1 MPRGPRLDVPGALH
15 HVTVRG
21 ERGSRVFRDAA
32 DREDFLARVG
42 VLGQE
47 GCWGVY
53 AWAVLPDH
61 AHLLVRT
68 GSLPLARCMRRLLT
82 GYAGAFNRRHKHQGR
97 LFSDRYKSVVVDE
110 EPYFLEFVRYVHL
123 NPLRRRVVRDL
134 AGLAAYPYAG
144 HAALL
149 GRVPRAWQDT
159 EAVLAFFAPSPAEA
173 RQAYEAFVAAGARQ
187 GRRPELQGG
196 GLLRS
201 LGSRKAL
208 QALRQAGGRYA
219 ADERILGRSGFVERF
234 REASAQHA
242 VAEATRRQPGVT
254 LDALI
259 GRVADLFGV
268 TPQGIFSPGRARPAA
283 QARQLLTYL
292 WVERLGR
299 RASELAAALGR
310 TRGNVSWS
318 ARRGAAIA
326 QARAAEIEPWWAGL
340 DPQSVARSDT
350 PGSPSVDTRS
360 FMP

>member
-21 ERGSRVFRDAA
+21 ARGARAFRHAA

-42 VLGQE
+42 ALAQE
-47 GCWGVY
+47 GCWHVY

-61 AHLLVRT
+61 AHLLLRS

-82 GYAGAFNRRHKHQGR
+82 GYAGAFNRRREHRGR
-97 LFSDRYKSVVVDE
+97 LFSDRYKSVVVEE
-110 EPYFLEFVRYVHL
+110 EPYFLELVRYLHL
-123 NPLRRRVVRDL
+123 NPLRRRLVRDL
-134 AGLAAYPYAG
+134 AGLAGYPYAG

-149 GRVPRAWQDT
+149 GQVPRPWQDT
-159 EAVLAFFAPSPAEA
+159 QAVLSRFGPSPPEA
-173 RQAYEAFVAAGARQ
+173 RQRYEAFVAAGARQ

-201 LGSRKAL
+201 LGGREAL
-208 QALRQAGGRYA
+208 QALRRAGGRYA
-219 ADERILGRSGFVERF
+219 GDQRILGRSGFVERL
-234 REASAQHA
+234 RQASAQHA
-242 VAEATRRQPGVT
+242 EAEASRRQPGVT
-254 LDALI
+254 LDALAS
-259 GRVADLFGV
+259 RVAALFGV
-268 TPQGIFSPGRARPAA
+268 APQGIFGPSRARPVA

-326 QARAAEIEPWWAGL
+326 AVRAADIERWW
-340 DPQSVARSDT
+340 P
-350 PGSPSVDTRS
+350 
-360 FMP
+360 